1 MTTPDTHWLSRSECT
16 VMRGVAIL
24 AIVLHNY
31 CHWLR
36 GIVRE
41 NEFTFDIDNARGM
54 WQQLLHPDGLLPLH
68 LLSFLGHYGMPLFVL
83 LSGYGLASKYGSDE
97 RLPVGRFVR
106 YHYLKLFGMMAVGL
120 AAFTLVDMMT
130 RGAFHYHAVD
140 IVAQLAMVI
149 NLFPEP
155 HHIIWPGP
163 FWFFGLIMQLY
174 IIYILLIHRRHWL
187 LPVALVVVC
196 WAAQVGCDPD
206 GDTLNY
212 LRYNCISGMLP
223 FVGGV
228 MLARAERLPLMRAWR
243 SKGWG
248 WNLAVALLL
257 TALVIPVSACFHLWL
272 WGTLVVPLAMVSWL
286 RVVPASWHLPMT
298 WVGGVS
304 AAMFVSHP
312 IARKVFIPLSHR
324 QELYDGLVLYIVAV
338 MVLAWVMSM
347 LLNKVKKPTL

>member
-1 MTTPDTHWLSRSECT
+1 
-16 VMRGVAIL
+16 MRGVAIL

-140 IVAQLAMVI
+140 ILAQLAMVI

-286 RVVPASWHLPMT
+286 RVAPASWHLPMT

>member
-1 MTTPDTHWLSRSECT
+1 
-16 VMRGVAIL
+16 MRGVAIL

-140 IVAQLAMVI
+140 ILAQLAMVI

-196 WAAQVGCDPD
+196 WAAQVVCDPD

-223 FVGGV
+223 VVGGV
-228 MLARAERLPLMRAWR
+228 MLACAERLPLMRAWR

-324 QELYDGLVLYIVAV
+324 QDLYDGLVLYIVAV